1 MTDQSSDPGP
11 SAGKA
16 FEQRM
21 EAFGHEVEEAAQ
33 RVSQSPEVK
42 AGVDVAARIWGLV
55 LLGFGVWFLAETT
68 FGYDLPSL
76 PWRDLWPLA
85 LVLLGGLIVLRG
97 ASRRA

>member
-1 MTDQSSDPGP
+1 MTEQTTDPGP
-11 SAGKA
+11 GPEKR

-21 EAFGHEVEEAAQ
+21 EALGHEVEEAAQ
-33 RVSQSPEVK
+33 RVSRNPEVQ
-42 AGVDVAARIWGLV
+42 AGVDVAARLWGLV
-55 LLGFGVWFLAETT
+55 LLGLGLWFLAETT